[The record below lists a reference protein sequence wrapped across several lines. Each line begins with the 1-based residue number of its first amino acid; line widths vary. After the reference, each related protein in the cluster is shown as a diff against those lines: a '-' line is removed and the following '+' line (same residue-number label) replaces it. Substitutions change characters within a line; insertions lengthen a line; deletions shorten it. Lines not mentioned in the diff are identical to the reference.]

1 MEAFLLEKATVKSVV
16 DPQSIS
22 SAVVGNRV
30 DMKNAKRVSFIV
42 SVGTS
47 TSATAVTFTLEQA
60 NAASSGTKK
69 VLSVANKYFYKANTD
84 TVFTKVEPAS
94 AASAYD
100 FTSIIG
106 DHVGYVVLEVLAEDL
121 DVENNFEWVSIDV
134 TAAGVT
140 KQCSII
146 AIVDSEFRPP
156 YGIAV

>member
-1 MEAFLLEKATVKSVV
+1 MEAFLMEKATVKSVV

-22 SAVVGNRV
+22 SAVTGNRV
-30 DMKNAKRVSFIV
+30 DMKNAKRVTFLI

-47 TSATAVTFTLEQA
+47 TSATAVTFTLEQS

-69 VLSVANKYFYKANTD
+69 VLTVQNPYYYKANTD
-84 TVFTKVEPAS
+84 TVFTKVAPVA

-100 FTSIIG
+100 FTSLIG
-106 DHVGYVVLEVLAEDL
+106 DHVGYVALEVLAEDL

-140 KQCSII
+140 KLGSII

-156 YGIAV
+156 YANAV